1 MGKYRLGCDV
11 GGTFT
16 DLLLLEEETG
26 KTWRS
31 KVHSTPDDQSVGV
44 KSGIDD
50 ILSKVPSG
58 SDVELS
64 VVNHGTTIATNA
76 ILEQKG
82 ARVALVVT
90 EGYRDILQ
98 TRRSQVPGGLATW
111 IIWKKPEPL
120 APLEMTVE
128 APGRI
133 STEGEEVYPF
143 DAGVFEES
151 LKSIIP
157 HKPDAITVSLL
168 NSFANAAQ

>member
-1 MGKYRLGCDV
+1 MGRYRLGCDV

-16 DLLLLEEETG
+16 DLLLLEEDTG
-26 KTWRS
+26 NTWCS
-31 KVHSTPDDQSVGV
+31 KVHSTPDDQSIAVR
-44 KSGIDD
+44 SGIDE
-50 ILSKVPSG
+50 ILSKVPEDSHV
-58 SDVELS
+58 DLS

-82 ARVALVVT
+82 AKVALVVT
-90 EGYRDILQ
+90 EGYRDVLQ

-133 STEGEEVYPF
+133 SIDGKEIYKF
-143 DAGVFEES
+143 DSDVFEER
-151 LKSIIP
+151 LRRVAAY
-157 HKPDAITVSLL
+157 KPDTITVSLL
-168 NSFANAAQ
+168 NSFANPAQ

>member
-1 MGKYRLGCDV
+1 MGRYRLGCDV

-26 KTWRS
+26 NTWRS
-31 KVHSTPDDQSVGV
+31 KVHSTPDDQSVAV

-50 ILSKVPSG
+50 ILSKVPQDSQ
-58 SDVELS
+58 VELS

-82 ARVALVVT
+82 AKVALVVT
-90 EGYRDILQ
+90 EGYRDVLQ
-98 TRRSQVPGGLATW
+98 TRRSQIPGGLATW

-120 APLEMTVE
+120 APLEMTIE

-133 STEGEEVYPF
+133 STDGKEIYPF
-143 DAGVFEES
+143 DPKAFEER
-151 LKSIIP
+151 LKRILP
-157 HKPDAITVSLL
+157 YKPDAITVSLL
-168 NSFANAAQ
+168 NSFANPTQ

>member
-1 MGKYRLGCDV
+1 MGRYRLGCDV

-26 KTWRS
+26 NTWRS
-31 KVHSTPDDQSVGV
+31 KVHSTPHDQSIAV
-44 KSGIDD
+44 KYGIDE
-50 ILSKVPSG
+50 ILTKIPEDSHI
-58 SDVELS
+58 DLS

-82 ARVALVVT
+82 AKVALVVT
-90 EGYRDILQ
+90 QGYRDVLQ

-111 IIWKKPEPL
+111 ILWKKPEPL

-133 STEGEEVYPF
+133 STDGKEIYKF
-143 DAGVFEES
+143 DPAVFEER
-151 LKSIIP
+151 LRRVAAY
-157 HKPDAITVSLL
+157 KPDAITVSLL
-168 NSFANAAQ
+168 NSFANPAQ